1 MLDFIFKG
9 IVWVLAIYGLIELIK
24 TIIYTYTYTNLKS
37 NGIYIIVAVKNQA
50 NQIEGFIRTT
60 LFRIIYGKEE
70 HIKNPNTTIK
80 YATDNATYFFKYKDL
95 MVLSNYLKKDDAI
108 KETKNIIFK
117 ANHTLANDK
126 RNGHWAASVIYGFA
140 KTMLSSDLKEYSKD
154 NQRKIIVEKLS
165 KVYTYDELEK
175 ILDKGSSIDSG
186 DSICE
191 IIDYDD
197 SDSR

>member
-70 HIKNPNTTIK
+70 NINNIFVVDLNS
-80 YATDNATYFFKYKDL
+80 TDKT
-95 MVLSNYLKKDDAI
+95 SNIL
-108 KETKNIIFK
+108 EF
-117 ANHTLANDK
+117 L
-126 RNGHWAASVIYGFA
+126 
-140 KTMLSSDLKEYSKD
+140 SKD
-154 NQRKIIVEKLS
+154 YDCIKHVDVKTCEGIIE
-165 KVYTYDELEK
+165 
-175 ILDKGSSIDSG
+175 SIAQKK
-186 DSICE
+186 
-191 IIDYDD
+191 
-197 SDSR
+197 

>member
-70 HIKNPNTTIK
+70 NI
-80 YATDNATYFFKYKDL
+80 
-95 MVLSNYLKKDDAI
+95 
-108 KETKNIIFK
+108 KNII
-117 ANHTLANDK
+117 A
-126 RNGHWAASVIYGFA
+126 V
-140 KTMLSSDLKEYSKD
+140 DLNSTDETK
-154 NQRKIIVEKLS
+154 QILEKLS
-165 KVYTYDELEK
+165 NEYENIKVANWKECKDLFDNIDDTKLE
-175 ILDKGSSIDSG
+175 
-186 DSICE
+186 
-191 IIDYDD
+191 
-197 SDSR
+197 RM